1 MKENIQLNGKLIK
14 SVLHKG
20 SDNDECGNYRPLTML
35 SIHSKITESIIC
47 DTIDPHLN
55 EMLQKHQWGYGKG
68 QSSESLLYLTESWKQ
83 SIGEGK
89 VVGAIFMDFRKAL
102 NSVSH
107 DILHYKNAC
116 LPPEWTVVLLVAEL
130 CIKSTTVCRVKW
142 HPISSTRS
150 EIWSSSGFTLS
161 PRTFFQLCKQFF

>member
-20 SDNDECGNYRPLTML
+20 SDNGECGNYRPLTML

-89 VVGAIFMDFRKAL
+89 VVGAIFMDFRKVL
-102 NSVSH
+102 DSVSH

-116 LPPEWTVVLLVAEL
+116 LRPEWTVILLVAEL

-142 HPISSTRS
+142 HPISFTRS